1 MDGNH
6 RMSVAGMG
14 DTLSGLLLYEMSLN
28 QDSYRA
34 CLKATT
40 FHSYAADCLLYQSK
54 IKNYLPSMIPDL
66 YNKITN

>member
-14 DTLSGLLLYEMSLN
+14 DTLSGLLLYETSSN

-40 FHSYAADCLLYQSK
+40 FHSYAADCIYKSK
-54 IKNYLPSMIPDL
+54 IRELPSMIPDL